1 MTLKNAIEQ
10 AIHEAA
16 PDVTAIVVDGEL
28 EPTREPGPGWPVWEE
43 VTEVGHVCSGGLR
56 VLS

>member
-16 PDVTAIVVDGEL
+16 PDVAAIVVDGEADA
-28 EPTREPGPGWPVWEE
+28 TRDPRPGEGVWEE
-43 VTEVGHVCSGGLR
+43 VTETGHVCRGGLR